1 MMIEPIKLAERFTDY
16 VNAQDVDG
24 VLSVTDHNVELISP
38 GKSAAGHETLAE
50 WVKESGMQLETVNKY
65 AKGNRVIF
73 EQLAKKRGQSGESH
87 IFNYFEM
94 DDKKIHRIGRFD
106 ELDEAFGESGL
117 SESDQVE

>member
-1 MMIEPIKLAERFTDY
+1 MIEPIKLAERFTDY

-94 DDKKIHRIGRFD
+94 DDRKIHRIGRFD

-117 SESDQVE
+117 SESDQVR

>member
-24 VLSVTDHNVELISP
+24 VLSVTDPNVELISP

-94 DDKKIHRIGRFD
+94 DDRKIHRIGRFD

-117 SESDQVE
+117 SESDQVR

>member
-1 MMIEPIKLAERFTDY
+1 MIEPIKLAERFTDY